1 MKFHPHVTDQIAH
14 FVVGAAI
21 LLTFAL
27 GGLIGGAVAGAAC
40 GLIRELTEAGGS
52 RIALAEIKPHFE
64 KLDPW
69 IDLAFWALGGA
80 VASWFVWAVAC

>member
-21 LLTFAL
+21 LLAFAF

-52 RIALAEIKPHFE
+52 RIALAEIGPHFK

-69 IDLAFWALGGA
+69 IDVAFWALGG
-80 VASWFVWAVAC
+80 VFASLVVWAVAC